1 MQLKKRQRDSVQYFM
16 RYVIQDDEVEKTDI
30 ARKEAT
36 EAQLVERFD
45 PVGDLYDRR
54 ILFELTKRR
63 VEEEDF

>member
-1 MQLKKRQRDSVQYFM
+1 M
-16 RYVIQDDEVEKTDI
+16 RYVIQDEEVEKKEI
-30 ARKEAT
+30 IRKEET
-36 EAQLVERFD
+36 DAQLVEGFD